1 MRNPCGMNRSQVP
14 ATAREEQRPSVQQPA
29 MTGLWPTAWGRWEV
43 THSPAQLLEELVRD
57 PEAREP
63 SKPVSG
69 HLVHQ
74 DSETIN
80 TYCFFPLSFIEENMT
95 NKQLYA
101 FKAYNVMFS
110 YTCILWDESWSQWTD
125 LPPHLVM
132 ILFIYLKT
140 LLFIY
145 FLKKDHERV
154 GGVGEEGDREII
166 PCGLHAQRG
175 SVLEWSLAVYSGEG

>member
-1 MRNPCGMNRSQVP
+1 MNRSQVP
-14 ATAREEQRPSVQQPA
+14 ADCQGGTEA
-29 MTGLWPTAWGRWEV
+29 L
-43 THSPAQLLEELVRD
+43 SPAAGHDWAMAHRMREVGSGPLSSSASGDLVRD

-95 NKQLYA
+95 NKQLYV

-110 YTCILWDESWSQWTD
+110 YTCIL
-125 LPPHLVM
+125 
-132 ILFIYLKT
+132 
-140 LLFIY
+140 
-145 FLKKDHERV
+145 
-154 GGVGEEGDREII
+154 
-166 PCGLHAQRG
+166 
-175 SVLEWSLAVYSGEG
+175 